1 MDISYEWMDGW
12 VYQLGLEIS
21 VITFSKGT
29 TLQSANK
36 PSEMVEG
43 DTYFSDCPRPPRVAT
58 YLNTKFRNMHMATSY
73 SVMF

>member
-1 MDISYEWMDGW
+1 MLLDIQAKMHISYEWMDGW

-36 PSEMVEG
+36 PSVEG

-58 YLNTKFRNMHMATSY
+58 YLYTKF
-73 SVMF
+73 